1 MRSDEKINITNNIDW
16 ITVGFYILF
25 VFLGWLN
32 IYAVVYDPEAVSN
45 IFDFSIN
52 SGKQLM
58 WIGGAFLLIVAILVI
73 DYKFYSTFAYIF
85 YVISM
90 IILLATIF
98 IGKEV
103 NGSHS
108 WLDLGFVRVQ
118 PAEFAKFT
126 TALALARYLGT
137 LGVNIERFDV
147 MFKAGIL
154 LLIPCALILLQNET
168 GGMLVFCAFILVMY
182 REGLPGTLLLIG
194 VSVTLLFVLTLA
206 VGNPGQAAA
215 TQAAGAIVHAKSGL
229 AQYYSNPILIGL
241 TVLFGLFMLYF
252 IINRLRMTRKQLTN
266 RLIVIL
272 TIYVMSIGFVLAVH
286 KIFFEVLQEHQRNR
300 IMVLFDTELD
310 TQGKGYHLHQ
320 SKIAIGSGDL
330 FGKGFLEGTQT
341 KFDFVPEQSTDF
353 IFCTIGEEHGWFGS
367 TVLIA
372 LYVLFMMRLVFL
384 AERQKDSFSR
394 IYGYSVA
401 SIILFHFMVNIGMTI
416 GLFPV
421 IGIPLPFFSY
431 GGSSLWSFT
440 ILLFVFLKLDSHR
453 GQVLAGH

>member
-1 MRSDEKINITNNIDW
+1 MRSEEKINLTNNIDW

-32 IYAVVYDPEAVSN
+32 IYAVVYDPESVNS

-58 WIGGAFLLIVAILVI
+58 WIGGAFILIIMILVI
-73 DYKFYSTFAYIF
+73 DYKFYSAFSYIF
-85 YVISM
+85 YGLSM
-90 IILLATIF
+90 FILLATIF
-98 IGKEV
+98 LGTEV
-103 NGSHS
+103 NGSKS
-108 WLDLGFVRVQ
+108 WLDLGIVRVQ

-154 LLIPCALILLQNET
+154 LAIPCALILLQNET
-168 GGMLVFCAFILVMY
+168 GGMLVFSAFILVMY

-194 VSVTLLFVLTLA
+194 VFITLLFVLTLA
-206 VGNPGQAAA
+206 VGVPQQVGAARF
-215 TQAAGAIVHAKSGL
+215 
-229 AQYYSNPILIGL
+229 YSNPILIGL
-241 TVLFGLFMLYF
+241 TVLFTLIMLYF
-252 IINRLRMTRKQLTN
+252 IINRLRMTRKQLAN

-272 TIYVMSIGFVLAVH
+272 TIYAMSIGFVLVVH
-286 KIFFEVLQEHQRNR
+286 KIFFDVLQEHQRNR

-310 TQGKGYHLHQ
+310 IRDVGYHVHQ
-320 SKIAIGSGDL
+320 SKIAIGSGDF

>member
-1 MRSDEKINITNNIDW
+1 MRSEDKINFTNNIDW
-16 ITVGFYILF
+16 VTVGFYILF

-32 IYAVVYDPEAVSN
+32 IYAVVYDPEAVNS

-58 WIGGAFLLIVAILVI
+58 WIGGAFLLIVMILVI
-73 DYKFYSTFAYIF
+73 DYKFYSAFSYIF
-85 YVISM
+85 YGLSM
-90 IILLATIF
+90 LILLLTIF
-98 IGKEV
+98 MGTEV
-103 NGSHS
+103 NGSKS
-108 WLDLGFVRVQ
+108 WLDLGIVRVQ

-137 LGVNIERFDV
+137 LGVNIERFNV
-147 MFKAGIL
+147 MFKAGII

-168 GGMLVFCAFILVMY
+168 GGMLVFSAFILVMY

-194 VSVTLLFVLTLA
+194 VFVTLLFVLTLA
-206 VGNPGQAAA
+206 VG
-215 TQAAGAIVHAKSGL
+215 VD
-229 AQYYSNPILIGL
+229 PILIGL
-241 TVLFGLFMLYF
+241 SVLFGLIMLYF

-266 RLIVIL
+266 RLIAIVVI
-272 TIYVMSIGFVLAVH
+272 YGMSIGFVFGVH
-286 KIFFEVLQEHQRNR
+286 KIFFEILQEHQRNR

-310 TQGKGYHLHQ
+310 IRDVGYHVHQ
-320 SKIAIGSGDL
+320 SKIAIGSGDF

-367 TVLIA
+367 TILIA

>member
-1 MRSDEKINITNNIDW
+1 MRSEDKINFTNNIDW

-32 IYAVVYDPEAVSN
+32 IYAVVYDPESVN
-45 IFDFSIN
+45 TIFDFSIN

-58 WIGGAFLLIVAILVI
+58 WIGGSFILIIMILVI
-73 DYKFYSTFAYIF
+73 DYKFYFTFSYIF
-85 YVISM
+85 YILSM
-90 IILLATIF
+90 LILLLTIF
-98 IGKEV
+98 AGKEV

-108 WLDLGFVRVQ
+108 WLNLGFVSVQ

-126 TALALARYLGT
+126 TALALARYLG
-137 LGVNIERFDV
+137 GINVHIERLDV
-147 MFKAGIL
+147 MFKAGII

-168 GGMLVFCAFILVMY
+168 GGMLVFSAFILMMY

-194 VSVTLLFVLTLA
+194 VFVTLLFVLTLA
-206 VGNPGQAAA
+206 VG
-215 TQAAGAIVHAKSGL
+215 VD
-229 AQYYSNPILIGL
+229 PILIGL
-241 TVLFGLFMLYF
+241 TALFSLFMLYF

-266 RLIVIL
+266 RLFIIL
-272 TIYVMSIGFVLAVH
+272 AIYGMSIGFVFGVN

-310 TQGKGYHLHQ
+310 IRDVGYHVHQ
-320 SKIAIGSGDL
+320 SKIAIGSGDF

-341 KFDFVPEQSTDF
+341 KYDFVPEQSTDF

-372 LYVLFMMRLVFL
+372 LYVLFMLRLIFL
-384 AERQKDSFSR
+384 AERQKDGFAR

>member
-1 MRSDEKINITNNIDW
+1 MRSEEKINFTNNIDW

-32 IYAVVYDPEAVSN
+32 IYAVVYDPESVNN

-58 WIGGAFLLIVAILVI
+58 WIGGAFILIVMILVI
-73 DYKFYSTFAYIF
+73 DYKFYSAFSYIF
-85 YVISM
+85 YGLSM
-90 IILLATIF
+90 LILLLTIF
-98 IGKEV
+98 MGTEV
-103 NGSHS
+103 NGSKS
-108 WLDLGFVRVQ
+108 WLDLGIVRVQ

-168 GGMLVFCAFILVMY
+168 GGMLVFSAFVLVMY

-194 VSVTLLFVLTLA
+194 VFVTLLFVLTLA
-206 VGNPGQAAA
+206 VG
-215 TQAAGAIVHAKSGL
+215 VD
-229 AQYYSNPILIGL
+229 PILIGL
-241 TVLFGLFMLYF
+241 SVLFALIILYF

-266 RLIVIL
+266 RLVVIL
-272 TIYVMSIGFVLAVH
+272 AIYGLSLGFVFGVH

-310 TQGKGYHLHQ
+310 IRDVGYHVHQ
-320 SKIAIGSGDL
+320 SKIAIGSGDF

-372 LYVLFMMRLVFL
+372 LYVFFMMRLVFL

>member
-1 MRSDEKINITNNIDW
+1 MRSEEKINFTNNIDW

-32 IYAVVYDPEAVSN
+32 IYAVVFDPEVVNN

-58 WIGGAFLLIVAILVI
+58 WIGGAFILIVMILVI
-73 DYKFYSTFAYIF
+73 DYKFYSTFSYIF
-85 YVISM
+85 YILSIV
-90 IILLATIF
+90 ILLLTIF
-98 IGKEV
+98 MGTEV
-103 NGSHS
+103 NGSRS
-108 WLDLGFVRVQ
+108 WLDLGIVRVQ

-126 TALALARYLGT
+126 TALALARYLGA
-137 LGVNIERFDV
+137 LNVNIERFDV
-147 MFKAGIL
+147 MFKAGVI

-168 GGMLVFCAFILVMY
+168 GGMLVFSAFILVMY
-182 REGLPGTLLLIG
+182 REGLPGTMLLIG
-194 VSVTLLFVLTLA
+194 VCTTLLFVLTLA
-206 VGNPGQAAA
+206 VG
-215 TQAAGAIVHAKSGL
+215 VD
-229 AQYYSNPILIGL
+229 PILIGL
-241 TVLFGLFMLYF
+241 SIICGLFILYF
-252 IINRLRMTRKQLTN
+252 VVNRLRMTRKQLTS
-266 RLIVIL
+266 RILIIL
-272 TIYVMSIGFVLAVH
+272 TIFGLSVGFVFGVH

-310 TQGKGYHLHQ
+310 IRDVGYHVHQ

-367 TVLIA
+367 SVLII
-372 LYVLFMMRLVFL
+372 LYLLFMLRLVFL
-384 AERQKDSFSR
+384 AERQKDSFAR

-401 SIILFHFMVNIGMTI
+401 CIILFHFMVNIGMTI

-440 ILLFVFLKLDSHR
+440 LLLFVFLKLDSHR

>member
-1 MRSDEKINITNNIDW
+1 MRSEDKINFTNNIDW
-16 ITVGFYILF
+16 VTVGFYILF

-32 IYAVVYDPEAVSN
+32 IYAVVYDPESVNN

-58 WIGGAFLLIVAILVI
+58 WIGGAFLLIVMILVI
-73 DYKFYSTFAYIF
+73 DYKFYSAFSYIF
-85 YVISM
+85 YIISM
-90 IILLATIF
+90 LILLITIF
-98 IGKEV
+98 MGTEV
-103 NGSHS
+103 NGSKS
-108 WLDLGFVRVQ
+108 WLDLGIVRVQ

-147 MFKAGIL
+147 MFKAGII

-168 GGMLVFCAFILVMY
+168 GGMLVFSAFILVMY

-194 VSVTLLFVLTLA
+194 VFITLLFVLTLA
-206 VGNPGQAAA
+206 VG
-215 TQAAGAIVHAKSGL
+215 VD
-229 AQYYSNPILIGL
+229 PILIGL
-241 TVLFGLFMLYF
+241 SVLFGLIMLYF

-272 TIYVMSIGFVLAVH
+272 AIYGMSLGFVFGVH

-310 TQGKGYHLHQ
+310 IRDVGYHVHQ
-320 SKIAIGSGDL
+320 SKIAIGSGDF

-367 TVLIA
+367 TVLIT

>member
-1 MRSDEKINITNNIDW
+1 MRSEDKINFTNNIDW

-32 IYAVVYDPEAVSN
+32 IYAVVYDPETVN
-45 IFDFSIN
+45 TIFDFSIN

-58 WIGGAFLLIVAILVI
+58 WIGGSFLLIVMILVI
-73 DYKFYSTFAYIF
+73 DYKFYFTFSYIF
-85 YVISM
+85 YGLSM
-90 IILLATIF
+90 FILLATIF
-98 IGKEV
+98 FGTEV
-103 NGSHS
+103 NGSRS
-108 WLDLGFVRVQ
+108 WLDLGIVRVQ

-126 TALALARYLGT
+126 TALALARYLGG
-137 LGVNIERFDV
+137 LGVHVERLDV
-147 MFKAGIL
+147 MIKAGMI

-168 GGMLVFCAFILVMY
+168 GGMLVFSAFILVMY

-194 VSVTLLFVLTLA
+194 VFVTLLFVLTLA
-206 VGNPGQAAA
+206 VG
-215 TQAAGAIVHAKSGL
+215 V
-229 AQYYSNPILIGL
+229 NPILIGL
-241 TVLFGLFMLYF
+241 TVLFSLFMLYF

-266 RLIVIL
+266 RLVAIL
-272 TIYVMSIGFVLAVH
+272 MIYGLSIGFVFGVN
-286 KIFFEVLQEHQRNR
+286 KIFFEILQEHQRNR

-310 TQGKGYHLHQ
+310 IRDVGYHVHQ
-320 SKIAIGSGDL
+320 SKIAIGSGDF

-341 KFDFVPEQSTDF
+341 KYDFVPEQSTDF

-372 LYVLFMMRLVFL
+372 LYVLFMLRLVFL
-384 AERQKDSFSR
+384 AERQKDSFAR

>member
-1 MRSDEKINITNNIDW
+1 MRSEDKINFTNNIDW

-58 WIGGAFLLIVAILVI
+58 WIGGSFILIIMILVI
-73 DYKFYSTFAYIF
+73 DYKFYFTFSYIF
-85 YVISM
+85 YIISM
-90 IILLATIF
+90 LILLLTIF
-98 IGKEV
+98 AGKEV

-108 WLDLGFVRVQ
+108 WLNLGFVSVQ

-126 TALALARYLGT
+126 TALALARYLGGI
-137 LGVNIERFDV
+137 GVNIERIDV
-147 MFKAGIL
+147 MIKAGMI

-168 GGMLVFCAFILVMY
+168 GGMLVFSAFILVMY

-194 VSVTLLFVLTLA
+194 VFITLLFVLTLA
-206 VGNPGQAAA
+206 VG
-215 TQAAGAIVHAKSGL
+215 VD
-229 AQYYSNPILIGL
+229 PILIGL
-241 TVLFGLFMLYF
+241 TALFSLFILY
-252 IINRLRMTRKQLTN
+252 ILINRLRMTRKQLIN
-266 RLIVIL
+266 RLVAIL
-272 TIYVMSIGFVLAVH
+272 AIYGMSVGFVFGVN

-310 TQGKGYHLHQ
+310 IRDVGYHVHQ
-320 SKIAIGSGDL
+320 SKIAIGSGDF

-367 TVLIA
+367 TVLII
-372 LYVLFMMRLVFL
+372 LYILFMMRLIFL
-384 AERQKDSFSR
+384 AERQKDSFAR

>member
-1 MRSDEKINITNNIDW
+1 MRSEDKINFTNNIDW
-16 ITVGFYILF
+16 VTVGFYILF

-32 IYAVVYDPEAVSN
+32 IYAVVYDPESVSN
-45 IFDFSIN
+45 SIFDFSIN

-58 WIGGAFLLIVAILVI
+58 WIGGAFLLIVMVLVI
-73 DYKFYSTFAYIF
+73 DYKFYSTFSYIF
-85 YVISM
+85 YGLSM
-90 IILLATIF
+90 FILLLTIF
-98 IGKEV
+98 AGTEV
-103 NGSHS
+103 NGSKS

-147 MFKAGIL
+147 MIKAGIIL
-154 LLIPCALILLQNET
+154 VIPCALILLQNET
-168 GGMLVFCAFILVMY
+168 GGMLVFSAFILVMY

-194 VSVTLLFVLTLA
+194 VFVTLLFVLTLA
-206 VGNPGQAAA
+206 VGVPVPGQDG
-215 TQAAGAIVHAKSGL
+215 GAVIS
-229 AQYYSNPILIGL
+229 YTNPVIIGL
-241 TVLFGLFMLYF
+241 TILFALIMLYF

-266 RLIVIL
+266 RLITIFV
-272 TIYVMSIGFVLAVH
+272 IYVLSIGFVFVVH

-310 TQGKGYHLHQ
+310 IRDVGYHVHQ

-367 TVLIA
+367 TVLII
-372 LYVLFMMRLVFL
+372 LYVLFMMRLIFL

>member
-1 MRSDEKINITNNIDW
+1 MRSEEKINFTNNIDW

-32 IYAVVYDPEAVSN
+32 IYAVVYDPESVNS
-45 IFDFSIN
+45 IFNFSIN

-58 WIGGAFLLIVAILVI
+58 WIGGAFLLIVMILVI
-73 DYKFYSTFAYIF
+73 DYKFYSTFSYIF
-85 YVISM
+85 YIISM
-90 IILLATIF
+90 LILLATIF
-98 IGKEV
+98 LGTEV
-103 NGSHS
+103 NGSKS
-108 WLDLGFVRVQ
+108 WLDLGIVRVQ

-168 GGMLVFCAFILVMY
+168 GGMLVFSAFILVMY

-194 VSVTLLFVLTLA
+194 VFITLLFVLTLA
-206 VGNPGQAAA
+206 VG
-215 TQAAGAIVHAKSGL
+215 VD
-229 AQYYSNPILIGL
+229 PILIGL
-241 TVLFGLFMLYF
+241 TVLFGLIMLYF

-272 TIYVMSIGFVLAVH
+272 AIYGLSLGFVFGVH

-310 TQGKGYHLHQ
+310 IRDVGYHVHQ
-320 SKIAIGSGDL
+320 SKIAIGSGNF

-372 LYVLFMMRLVFL
+372 LYVFFMMRLVFL

>member
-1 MRSDEKINITNNIDW
+1 MRSDDQINFTHNIDW

-32 IYAVVYDPEAVSN
+32 IYAVVYDPESVNN

-58 WIGGAFLLIVAILVI
+58 WIGGAFLLIVMILVI
-73 DYKFYSTFAYIF
+73 DYKFYSAFSYIF
-85 YVISM
+85 YVVSM
-90 IILLATIF
+90 LILLATIF
-98 IGKEV
+98 MGTEV
-103 NGSHS
+103 NGSKS
-108 WLDLGFVRVQ
+108 WLDLGIVRVQ

-147 MFKAGIL
+147 MIKAGIL
-154 LLIPCALILLQNET
+154 LIIPCALILLQNET
-168 GGMLVFCAFILVMY
+168 GGMLVFSAFILVMY

-194 VSVTLLFVLTLA
+194 VFVTLLFVLTLA
-206 VGNPGQAAA
+206 VG
-215 TQAAGAIVHAKSGL
+215 VD
-229 AQYYSNPILIGL
+229 PILIGL
-241 TVLFGLFMLYF
+241 SVLFGLIMLYF

-272 TIYVMSIGFVLAVH
+272 AIYGMSLGFVFAVH

-300 IMVLFDTELD
+300 IMVLFDTKLD
-310 TQGKGYHLHQ
+310 IRDVGYHVHQ
-320 SKIAIGSGDL
+320 SKIAIGSGDFL
-330 FGKGFLEGTQT
+330 GKGFLEGTQT

-367 TVLIA
+367 TVLIT

>member
-1 MRSDEKINITNNIDW
+1 MRSEDKINFTNNIDW

-32 IYAVVYDPEAVSN
+32 IYAVVYDPEAVNN

-58 WIGGAFLLIVAILVI
+58 WIGGALLLIVMILVI
-73 DYKFYSTFAYIF
+73 DYKFYSAFSYIF
-85 YVISM
+85 YIISM
-90 IILLATIF
+90 LVLLATIF
-98 IGKEV
+98 FGTEV
-103 NGSHS
+103 NGSKS
-108 WLDLGFVRVQ
+108 WLDLGIVRVQ

-147 MFKAGIL
+147 MFKAGII

-168 GGMLVFCAFILVMY
+168 GGMLVFTAFILVMY

-194 VSVTLLFVLTLA
+194 VFITLLFVLTLA
-206 VGNPGQAAA
+206 VGVDP
-215 TQAAGAIVHAKSGL
+215 V
-229 AQYYSNPILIGL
+229 LIGL
-241 TVLFGLFMLYF
+241 SVLFGLIMLYF

-266 RLIVIL
+266 RLVVIL
-272 TIYVMSIGFVLAVH
+272 AIYGLSLGFVFGVH

-310 TQGKGYHLHQ
+310 IRDVGYHVHQ
-320 SKIAIGSGDL
+320 SKIAIGSGNF

-367 TVLIA
+367 TILIA

>member
-1 MRSDEKINITNNIDW
+1 MRSEEKINFTNNIDW

-32 IYAVVYDPEAVSN
+32 IYAVVYDPESVN
-45 IFDFSIN
+45 TIFDFSIN

-58 WIGGAFLLIVAILVI
+58 WIGGAFILIVMILVI
-73 DYKFYSTFAYIF
+73 DYKFYSAFSYIF
-85 YVISM
+85 YALSM
-90 IILLATIF
+90 LILLLTIF
-98 IGKEV
+98 MGTEV
-103 NGSHS
+103 NGSKS
-108 WLDLGFVRVQ
+108 WLDLGIVRVQ

-168 GGMLVFCAFILVMY
+168 GGMLVFSAFILVMY

-194 VSVTLLFVLTLA
+194 VFITLLFVLTLA
-206 VGNPGQAAA
+206 VGVPEQV
-215 TQAAGAIVHAKSGL
+215 GA
-229 AQYYSNPILIGL
+229 AQYYTNPILIGL
-241 TVLFGLFMLYF
+241 TVLFGLIILYF

-272 TIYVMSIGFVLAVH
+272 TIYCLSIGFVLAVH

-310 TQGKGYHLHQ
+310 IRDVGYHVHQ
-320 SKIAIGSGDL
+320 SKIAIGSGDF

-367 TVLIA
+367 TVLIG

>member
-1 MRSDEKINITNNIDW
+1 MRSEDKINFTNNIDW

-32 IYAVVYDPEAVSN
+32 IYAVVYDPESVNS
-45 IFDFSIN
+45 IFNFSIN

-58 WIGGAFLLIVAILVI
+58 WIGGAFLLIVMILVI
-73 DYKFYSTFAYIF
+73 DYKFYSTFSYIF
-85 YVISM
+85 YIISM
-90 IILLATIF
+90 LILLATIF
-98 IGKEV
+98 LGTEV
-103 NGSHS
+103 NGSKS
-108 WLDLGFVRVQ
+108 WLDLGIVRVQ

-168 GGMLVFCAFILVMY
+168 GGMLVFSAFILVMY

-194 VSVTLLFVLTLA
+194 VFITLLFVLTLA
-206 VGNPGQAAA
+206 VG
-215 TQAAGAIVHAKSGL
+215 VD
-229 AQYYSNPILIGL
+229 PILIGL
-241 TVLFGLFMLYF
+241 TVLFGLIMLYF

-272 TIYVMSIGFVLAVH
+272 AIYGLSLGFVFGVH

-310 TQGKGYHLHQ
+310 IRDVGYHVHQ
-320 SKIAIGSGDL
+320 SKIAIGSGNF

-372 LYVLFMMRLVFL
+372 LYVFFMMRLVFL

>member
-1 MRSDEKINITNNIDW
+1 MMRSEEKINFTNNIDW

-32 IYAVVYDPEAVSN
+32 IYAVVYDPESVNN

-58 WIGGAFLLIVAILVI
+58 WIGGAFILIVMILVI
-73 DYKFYSTFAYIF
+73 DYKFYSAFSYIF
-85 YVISM
+85 YGLSM
-90 IILLATIF
+90 LILLLTIF
-98 IGKEV
+98 MGTEV
-103 NGSHS
+103 NGSKS
-108 WLDLGFVRVQ
+108 WLDLGIVRVQ

-168 GGMLVFCAFILVMY
+168 GGMLVFSAFVLVMY

-194 VSVTLLFVLTLA
+194 VFVTLLFVLTLA
-206 VGNPGQAAA
+206 VG
-215 TQAAGAIVHAKSGL
+215 VD
-229 AQYYSNPILIGL
+229 PILIGL
-241 TVLFGLFMLYF
+241 SVLFALIILYF

-266 RLIVIL
+266 RLVVIL
-272 TIYVMSIGFVLAVH
+272 AIYGLSLGFVFGVH

-310 TQGKGYHLHQ
+310 IRDVGYHVHQ
-320 SKIAIGSGDL
+320 SKIAIGSGDF

-372 LYVLFMMRLVFL
+372 LYVFFMMRLVFL

>member
-1 MRSDEKINITNNIDW
+1 MRSDDKINLTNNVDW
-16 ITVGFYILF
+16 ITIGFYVLF
-25 VFLGWLN
+25 VLLGWLN
-32 IYAVVYDPEAVSN
+32 IYAVVYDPEAVTT

-58 WIGGAFLLIVAILVI
+58 WIGGAFIIIISILVI
-73 DYKFYSTFAYIF
+73 DYKFYSAFSYVF
-85 YVISM
+85 YVVSM
-90 IILLATIF
+90 LVLLLTIF
-98 IGKEV
+98 MGTEV
-103 NGSHS
+103 NGSKS

-126 TALALARYLGT
+126 TALALARMLGSIHSNIDHLET
-137 LGVNIERFDV
+137 LA
-147 MFKAGIL
+147 KALML
-154 LLIPCALILLQNET
+154 LAIPCALILLQNET
-168 GGMLVFCAFILVMY
+168 GGMLVFSAFVLVLY

-194 VSVTLLFVLTLA
+194 VFVTLLFVLTLA
-206 VGNPGQAAA
+206 IGVKP
-215 TQAAGAIVHAKSGL
+215 IIIGL
-229 AQYYSNPILIGL
+229 A
-241 TVLFGLFMLYF
+241 VLFSIIILYF

-266 RLIVIL
+266 RIL
-272 TIYVMSIGFVLAVH
+272 VFLFIFGMSCAFVFGVH
-286 KIFFEVLQEHQRNR
+286 KIFFEILQEHQRNR
-300 IMVLFDTELD
+300 IMVLFDTQLD
-310 TQGKGYHLHQ
+310 IRDKGYHLHQ
-320 SKIAIGSGDL
+320 SKIAIGSGDF

-367 TVLIA
+367 TILIA

-384 AERQKDSFSR
+384 AERQKDRFSR

>member
-1 MRSDEKINITNNIDW
+1 MRSEDKINFTNNIDW

-32 IYAVVYDPEAVSN
+32 IYAVVYDPEAVNN

-58 WIGGAFLLIVAILVI
+58 WIGGALLLIVMILVI
-73 DYKFYSTFAYIF
+73 DYKFYSAFSYIF
-85 YVISM
+85 YIISM
-90 IILLATIF
+90 LVLLATIF
-98 IGKEV
+98 FGTEV
-103 NGSHS
+103 NGSKS
-108 WLDLGFVRVQ
+108 WLDLGIVRVQ

-147 MFKAGIL
+147 MFKAAII

-168 GGMLVFCAFILVMY
+168 GGMLVFTAFILVMY

-194 VSVTLLFVLTLA
+194 VFITLLFVLTLA
-206 VGNPGQAAA
+206 VG
-215 TQAAGAIVHAKSGL
+215 V
-229 AQYYSNPILIGL
+229 NPILIGL
-241 TVLFGLFMLYF
+241 SVLFGLIMLYF
-252 IINRLRMTRKQLTN
+252 IINRLRMTRKQLTS
-266 RLIVIL
+266 RLFVIL
-272 TIYVMSIGFVLAVH
+272 AIYGLSLGFVFGVH

-310 TQGKGYHLHQ
+310 IRDVGYHVHQ
-320 SKIAIGSGDL
+320 SKIAIGSGDF

-367 TVLIA
+367 TVLIG

>member
-1 MRSDEKINITNNIDW
+1 MRSDDKINITNNLDW
-16 ITVGFYILF
+16 IAVGFYILF

-73 DYKFYSTFAYIF
+73 DYKFYSTFSYIF
-85 YVISM
+85 YVLSM
-90 IILLATIF
+90 LILLATIF
-98 IGKEV
+98 IGTEV
-103 NGSHS
+103 NGSRS
-108 WLDLGFVRVQ
+108 WLDLGIVRVQ

-126 TALALARYLGT
+126 TALALARFLG
-137 LGVNIERFDV
+137 NINTNIQRLDT
-147 MFKAGIL
+147 MLKAAIL
-154 LLIPCALILLQNET
+154 LGIPCALILLQNET
-168 GGMLVFCAFILVMY
+168 GGMLVFSAFILVMY

-194 VSVTLLFVLTLA
+194 VFVTLLFVLTLA
-206 VGNPGQAAA
+206 VG
-215 TQAAGAIVHAKSGL
+215 VK
-229 AQYYSNPILIGL
+229 PILIGL
-241 TVLFGLFMLYF
+241 GILFGLIIAYF
-252 IINRLRMTRKQLTN
+252 LINRLRMTRKQLLN
-266 RLIVIL
+266 RLSIIL
-272 TIYVMSIGFVLAVH
+272 LIFAMSVGFVFGVH
-286 KIFFEVLQEHQRNR
+286 KIFFEILQEHQRNR

-310 TQGKGYHLHQ
+310 IRDVGYHVHQ
-320 SKIAIGSGDL
+320 SKIAIGSGDF

-367 TVLIA
+367 TILII